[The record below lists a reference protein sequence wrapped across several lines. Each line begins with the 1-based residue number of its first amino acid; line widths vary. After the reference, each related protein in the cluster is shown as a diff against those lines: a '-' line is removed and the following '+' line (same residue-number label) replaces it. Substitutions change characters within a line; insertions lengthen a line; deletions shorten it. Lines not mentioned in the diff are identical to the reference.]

1 MSFSRAVL
9 MLLCISLSSAVHV
22 LTRLPLQCSQ
32 QVLGCT
38 VITSNCMDRGW
49 LVSHNYTPSGP
60 ENLQVSWDIKEDQ
73 TGQLFTVLVAN
84 WTIKDEGSIFYLKAT
99 ELQVLV
105 ESTNQNLCVRY
116 SFKDKLGMRNPSG
129 KKWSFSAAMV
139 VLDPGQNYSISV
151 VNIPKP
157 EMGHSTYDVRGLVAV
172 PDCRHPEIKMT
183 QFCKERGS
191 LWEPNITLN
200 VITAVR
206 RKSTVVV
213 SFSPH
218 HLCEKY
224 LVILRCFIPTH
235 SESHTLHKV
244 NQTTQD
250 VTFNIDQ
257 WPKSCCIFEAEINPF
272 FQQCGNDCT
281 RERKTLNICTA
292 NPTNTPDV
300 SFHTYTFAAFG
311 VLLTFVVTAAVICVI
326 CRKPGKNKVVD
337 DLGVGIPVQQPNRHP
352 TVLVIYSHDHYLYRD
367 IVLKLCAFLQ
377 AKCGTKVLVD
387 LLDSTSVNMVGR
399 VGWLERQ
406 RQQLK
411 NPSDKILVL
420 CSQGVQ
426 AKWRAICGHD
436 RVTLKEDL
444 LSPTDDMLTPFLNLF
459 LPDMHQ
465 AGTLGKY
472 VVAYFDDIS
481 TEEDVPSVFDIA
493 VKYKLMKHFEELYF
507 RIAGIEKYQP
517 GQVNHIKGIGGEEYF
532 NCPSGRALKN
542 AIEAFQAYQ
551 LKNPDWFEKECVNS
565 EEEIMATNNLLI
577 DQLQYPPA
585 FQCVPL
591 IKNGLPIYIHEVD
604 MPENTN
610 SVLEL
615 TPEVNLENQLSLMAE
630 VIAVNHD
637 CKQQYPSNLDQVLSN
652 VLIPSPQSVYT
663 AKPIFIKPQKPSQ
676 NQLSLEKE
684 LFGQIPTDD
693 DEEDSLLP
701 MRQLSTQSDLRS
713 PVIQNTLNCSCSY
726 IHSEYLPPPEINHFQ
741 PVEMEEEG
749 VLEPSEKGQ
758 SSGSDQGYSSKVS
771 SQHESPFK
779 EDPLVALAKLQKEL
793 FQQDLRYS
801 GLGPDD

>member
-172 PDCRHPEIKMT
+172 
-183 QFCKERGS
+183 
-191 LWEPNITLN
+191 
-200 VITAVR
+200 
-206 RKSTVVV
+206 
-213 SFSPH
+213 
-218 HLCEKY
+218 
-224 LVILRCFIPTH
+224 
-235 SESHTLHKV
+235 
-244 NQTTQD
+244 
-250 VTFNIDQ
+250 
-257 WPKSCCIFEAEINPF
+257 
-272 FQQCGNDCT
+272 
-281 RERKTLNICTA
+281 
-292 NPTNTPDV
+292 
-300 SFHTYTFAAFG
+300 
-311 VLLTFVVTAAVICVI
+311 
-326 CRKPGKNKVVD
+326 PGKNKVVD